1 MSSKLNNS
9 IDIVVRQQLSEAGN
23 TGSPTRVGDGGGDAA
38 PVVSRAPL
46 FSSQVVTSTNSEKHT
61 PKWV

>member
-1 MSSKLNNS
+1 MSNKLNNS
-9 IDIVVRQQLSEAGN
+9 IDIVVRQQLSEEGN
-23 TGSPTRVGDGGGDAA
+23 HEFITPSRRGGGDAA

>member
-1 MSSKLNNS
+1 MSNKLNNG
-9 IDIVVRQQLSEAGN
+9 IDIVVRQQLSEEGD
-23 TGSPTRVGDGGGDAA
+23 TSSLIRFGDGGGVATS
-38 PVVSRAPL
+38 VVSRAPL